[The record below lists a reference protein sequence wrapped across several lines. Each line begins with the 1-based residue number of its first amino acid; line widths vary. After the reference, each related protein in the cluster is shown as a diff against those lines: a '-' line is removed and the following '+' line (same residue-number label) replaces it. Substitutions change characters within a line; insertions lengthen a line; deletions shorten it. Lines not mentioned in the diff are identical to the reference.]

1 MIYGS
6 SDRAIV
12 IEPSSGAPVV
22 REAIPGALVP
32 AANLSDMI

>member
-22 REAIPGALVP
+22 REAIEDALPIFLLLRAV
-32 AANLSDMI
+32 